1 MNFDFPAF
9 LVLASVVTGGIWLV
23 DAVMFAPRRRRLA
36 AAAVAAGAASDQAK
50 PVYKEPVL
58 VEYARSFFPV
68 IFAVLILRSFI
79 VEPFR
84 IPSNSMMPTLL
95 TGDFIL
101 VNKFSYGL
109 RWPVLNSK
117 FVDIG
122 DPEVGDVVVFK
133 FPQEPTID
141 YIKRVVAVPGDE
153 IAYQNK
159 TLYRNGEPV
168 AQLQIGRYTGV
179 GSGAEMTGASEALEK
194 LRDVEHRIL
203 TRRNAPDLPPGCR
216 MLAYGPITV
225 PEGQY
230 FVMGDNRDNSND
242 SRCWGFV
249 PEENLVGKA
258 FGIWMHWDSRRDG
271 SPIAWGRL
279 ANGID

>member
-9 LVLASVVTGGIWLV
+9 LVLASAVTGGIWLV
-23 DAVMFAPRRRRLA
+23 DALMFAPRRHRSAEA
-36 AAAVAAGAASDQAK
+36 AAAAGGTA

-68 IFAVLILRSFI
+68 IFAVLVLRSFI

-109 RWPVLNSK
+109 RWPVLNSR
-117 FVDIG
+117 FLEIG
-122 DPEVGDVVVFK
+122 DPQVGDVVVFK
-133 FPQEPTID
+133 FPQEPSID
-141 YIKRVVAVPGDE
+141 YIKRVVAVPGDQ
-153 IAYQNK
+153 IGYRNK
-159 TLYRNGEPV
+159 TIYRNGEPV
-168 AQLQIGRYTGV
+168 SQLPIGRFTGV
-179 GSGAEMTGASEALEK
+179 GSGAEMTGGSEALER
-194 LRDVEHRIL
+194 LSDVEHRIL
-203 TRRNAPDLPPGCR
+203 TRPNAPDLPPGCR
-216 MLAYGPITV
+216 MLAYGPIKV

-258 FGIWMHWDSRRDG
+258 FGIWMHWDSERDG

-279 ANGID
+279 ANGIQ

>member
-36 AAAVAAGAASDQAK
+36 AAAVAGGAASDQTK
-50 PVYKEPVL
+50 PVYKEPLL